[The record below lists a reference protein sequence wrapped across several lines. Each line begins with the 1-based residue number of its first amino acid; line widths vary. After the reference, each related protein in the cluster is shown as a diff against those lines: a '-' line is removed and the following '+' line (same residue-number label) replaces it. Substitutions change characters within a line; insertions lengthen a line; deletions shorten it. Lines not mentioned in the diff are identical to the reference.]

1 MIPYRM
7 EHLKLPLFTH
17 MEATKCFILPQN
29 EWEEIKQRISNI
41 EDSLKTKGEQPSNEL
56 LTSKEVV
63 RILGISEKTWQKY
76 RKERRIPFSQT
87 GRKIYV
93 QRKDLDEFM
102 NNHKIEERRSI

>member
-1 MIPYRM
+1 MIPYRI

-17 MEATKCFILPQN
+17 MEANKFFILPQN

-93 QRKDLDEFM
+93 QRKNLDEFM